1 MQYSETRTTSWSEAL
16 KHIRSLGGLKRFKS
30 SLFFQAFG
38 NKHYGC
44 EFLILGHKGK
54 LQGAMTY
61 SFEEWDETYK
71 VGPIWHIGDF
81 DTAKGTSG
89 VAHELLQ
96 RFINRHGSTFYL
108 WCWDLEAERFW
119 RHMARKYSLHAH
131 KIGETFWGSPV
142 LLFYPRSF
150 SI

>member
-1 MQYSETRTTSWSEAL
+1 MRFSEVRTTSWSEAA
-16 KHIRSLGGLKRFKS
+16 KRIRSLGGLKQFKS
-30 SLFFQAFG
+30 SLFYQAF
-38 NKHYGC
+38 NNNRYGC

-61 SFEEWDETYK
+61 WFEERNDTFD

-96 RFINRHGSTFYL
+96 RFIDRHGSTFYL

-119 RHMARKYSLHAH
+119 RHMAHKHGLHAH
-131 KIGETFWGSPV
+131 KIGESPWGSPV